1 MRQVLR
7 IAREGGCRSVV
18 VEERY
23 IDPDYRSEYSAFWSR
38 RFEERRPLAKR
49 LHFFAAPIEPET
61 LHVAPPAGSYLGYTV
76 LRPTDLGPVGR
87 TVLRPP
93 PRLGDAVLTTVRD
106 RPSLFGNPLDVLGV
120 PFCQQDGEFLVCAH
134 SAAWLCHYV
143 AHHRGVIGRRMT
155 AEIAS
160 IPSVE
165 GSKHRPLPATG
176 LTGEQMQAIFS
187 SLGIPALFYDATD
200 LPRLPTE
207 FPAGGFRI
215 RGQRHRQRQRQRQRQ
230 REQLLRVVCK
240 YINSGFPVVVLT
252 GGRQAHA
259 FTLVGWREEA
269 GAIQLIACDD
279 QVGPYEVIE
288 DPLAS
293 VESHRVHW
301 RYLMVPLPEKVF
313 FTGESAEVR
322 ARNIPPLTLEL
333 TQDAGLTPT
342 PELER
347 LVSSLE
353 ALSGPISIRA
363 RLMEGRHFKA
373 AVAGQ
378 GRSAEVVRLIRMA
391 HLPHW
396 IWLVEMQ
403 DRVARRQG
411 QPCVIAEWVFDSTA
425 HDDVPRERLAS
436 LLDGTTDAGEVGSG
450 SAELYRALG
459 TGRPWRSLITDP
471 ELMPA
476 GSTDIGPPGRVRAAS
491 PRGSPEASSSPLIG
505 SRPDSWLPNRL
516 PTARWSNDGGA
527 SWNAKRP
534 VLPDVSPVPPPEIEP
549 ENLRIKSCS
558 PGGVLGLGKPSWAGF
573 ARFRFG

>member
-1 MRQVLR
+1 MSPAGDAQHRLVVGTYGGAATVWHLDPASPSDSEELLRWLLPASVRGQARRPMRQVLR

-215 RGQRHRQRQRQRQRQ
+215 RGQRHRQRQRQR
-230 REQLLRVVCK
+230 EQLLRVVCK

-252 GGRQAHA
+252 SGRQAHA

-288 DPLAS
+288 DPLSRPSSRAT
-293 VESHRVHW
+293 ESTGATSW
-301 RYLMVPLPEKVF
+301 CRYQRKC
-313 FTGESAEVR
+313 
-322 ARNIPPLTLEL
+322 
-333 TQDAGLTPT
+333 
-342 PELER
+342 
-347 LVSSLE
+347 SSPG
-353 ALSGPISIRA
+353 SP
-363 RLMEGRHFKA
+363 
-373 AVAGQ
+373 Q
-378 GRSAEVVRLIRMA
+378 RSARE
-391 HLPHW
+391 
-396 IWLVEMQ
+396 
-403 DRVARRQG
+403 
-411 QPCVIAEWVFDSTA
+411 TY
-425 HDDVPRERLAS
+425 PRSR
-436 LLDGTTDAGEVGSG
+436 
-450 SAELYRALG
+450 
-459 TGRPWRSLITDP
+459 
-471 ELMPA
+471 
-476 GSTDIGPPGRVRAAS
+476 
-491 PRGSPEASSSPLIG
+491 SSS
-505 SRPDSWLPNRL
+505 RRTPD
-516 PTARWSNDGGA
+516 
-527 SWNAKRP
+527 
-534 VLPDVSPVPPPEIEP
+534 
-549 ENLRIKSCS
+549 
-558 PGGVLGLGKPSWAGF
+558 
-573 ARFRFG
+573 